1 MVAAKND
8 VELGTGIDD
17 EGKIKPVREFREY
30 GRRKIVPN
38 DILLDNWTVVSAFD
52 LVEDHES
59 YVSRGGKSQVCN
71 FL

>member
-8 VELGTGIDD
+8 VELGTGMDD

-38 DILLDNWTVVSAFD
+38 DILLDN
-52 LVEDHES
+52 
-59 YVSRGGKSQVCN
+59 
-71 FL
+71 